1 MGELDQTMPTVHS
14 NPLRVIPSNIED
26 RTINFTTQVS
36 LALAGPSIYLI
47 EDDQHDPPCPQQCHH
62 HHQKTPRW

>member
-47 EDDQHDPPCPQQCHH
+47 
-62 HHQKTPRW
+62 